1 MRARGQIMDLAGN
14 AQLRRQV
21 DMLQKYLSTVLEHSE
36 IEVQDH
42 QISERIWNKE
52 KSQLQEQ
59 IRILQGKSGNVAD
72 NAVSPQASGGDEFKA
87 SNSELEESII
97 RLTKERDELRES
109 VKTLRSQLNTVAID
123 GLNDRKNNYDEAP
136 SDKNSNN
143 TAGTSASNTNGVSVT
158 TDEEEDTE
166 GNIDNINRSESKVT
180 EKRVLARI
188 IDENTELNNR
198 IDIYDKQLEDAKV
211 AVLKAASVIQK
222 LNKDIDHER
231 KQKEAYKTTCEE
243 LKQKLKERLDQLKN
257 KK

>member
-1 MRARGQIMDLAGN
+1 M
-14 AQLRRQV
+14 
-21 DMLQKYLSTVLEHSE
+21 
-36 IEVQDH
+36 
-42 QISERIWNKE
+42 
-52 KSQLQEQ
+52 
-59 IRILQGKSGNVAD
+59 
-72 NAVSPQASGGDEFKA
+72 
-87 SNSELEESII
+87 
-97 RLTKERDELRES
+97 
-109 VKTLRSQLNTVAID
+109 NTAAID

-136 SDKNSNN
+136 SDQNSND
-143 TAGTSASNTNGVSVT
+143 TPGTSANNTNGNSVA

-166 GNIDNINRSESKVT
+166 SNIDNINRSESKVT
-180 EKRVLARI
+180 EERVLARI

-243 LKQKLKERLDQLKN
+243 LKQKLKARLDQLKN

>member
-1 MRARGQIMDLAGN
+1 MDLAEN

-87 SNSELEESII
+87 SNSELEEPII

-143 TAGTSASNTNGVSVT
+143 PAGTSASNTNGVSVT

>member
-1 MRARGQIMDLAGN
+1 MDLAEN

-136 SDKNSNN
+136 SDQNSNN

-180 EKRVLARI
+180 EERVLARI

-243 LKQKLKERLDQLKN
+243 LKQKLKARLEQLKN

>member
-1 MRARGQIMDLAGN
+1 MDLAEN

-136 SDKNSNN
+136 SDQNSNN

-211 AVLKAASVIQK
+211 AVLKASMIQK

-231 KQKEAYKTTCEE
+231 KRKKLTKPLARAQTKIKGTLGPAKEQEMI
-243 LKQKLKERLDQLKN
+243 ERLVCR
-257 KK
+257 

>member
-1 MRARGQIMDLAGN
+1 MDLAEN

-59 IRILQGKSGNVAD
+59 IRILQ
-72 NAVSPQASGGDEFKA
+72 ASGVNTANTVANQSSDDDNFEL
-87 SNSELEESII
+87 SRSELEESII
-97 RLTKERDELRES
+97 RLTKERDELREN
-109 VKTLRSQLNTVAID
+109 VKSLTSQLTTAAID
-123 GLNDRKNNYDEAP
+123 GLNDRKNNFDKTP
-136 SDKNSNN
+136 SDQNFSDAAKSSIIGGNDEP
-143 TAGTSASNTNGVSVT
+143 TADRKEVDVEESEGNVNRPESSVT
-158 TDEEEDTE
+158 DE
-166 GNIDNINRSESKVT
+166 
-180 EKRVLARI
+180 RVLARI
-188 IDENTELNNR
+188 IDENTELNNK
-198 IDIYDKQLEDAKV
+198 IDIYDKQLEDAKI

-231 KQKEAYKTTCEE
+231 KQKEAYKNTCEE
-243 LKQKLKERLDQLKN
+243 LKQKLKERLDELKN